1 MENLTAAEKRQMK
14 RRNQALGRKD
24 VEDVVPEE
32 AYQRRDSQEAA
43 ADRAQAILNKVEKMQ
58 VPADARVT
66 AIVEQRESNGLLT
79 YLLSGLAR
87 VDKNHD
93 ADVNRV
99 IWYNELDKQHTLN
112 YDHQRCKAASSV
124 IGYSIAYQGDGML
137 TPLLKKYYLAVHEQ
151 RERGIADFT
160 WREAFISEWQGTQE
174 DIYVFTKG
182 EMEKYKEMK
191 RTRLQQVQQQVL
203 FDIRRG
209 GAGDEGGE
217 DDSSSDEEER
227 CVGMSHS
234 SQTTQGT
241 RMGDLIDELEGL
253 SSTDSSKLPGHY
265 YQLLEIV
272 KNPDLTPEQ
281 REGVKDGYCALVFH
295 STEQQLAEY
304 RASVAATGG
313 QEDQAM
319 IDRIADPAY
328 AAIEQLVLEQGME
341 GLMKWA
347 S

>member
-1 MENLTAAEKRQMK
+1 MLSASEWKAQKRS
-14 RRNQALGRKD
+14 RQAVKKKEE
-24 VEDVVPEE
+24 EDVVPEE
-32 AYQRRDSQEAA
+32 DYSRQDSQQVA
-43 ADRAQAILNKVEKMQ
+43 ADRAQAIFKKVEKMQ
-58 VPADARVT
+58 VPADARLT

-99 IWYNELDKQHTLN
+99 IWYNELDKQHTFN

-124 IGYSIAYQGDGML
+124 IGYSIAHQSEGLL

-151 RERGIADFT
+151 RERGPADFT

-191 RTRLQQVQQQVL
+191 RTRLQQAQQQGL
-203 FDIRRG
+203 FDLRRG
-209 GAGDEGGE
+209 AAGDEGEE

-227 CVGMSHS
+227 FAEMSRP
-234 SQTTQGT
+234 SQTAQGT
-241 RMGDLIDELEGL
+241 KMGDLIDEFEGL
-253 SSTDSSKLPGHY
+253 SSTDSSKLPDHY

-272 KNPDLTPEQ
+272 KNPDLTPEL

-304 RASVAATGG
+304 RASVAAAGG

-319 IDRIADPAY
+319 IDRIVDPAY
-328 AAIEQLVLEQGME
+328 AAIEQFVLEQGME
-341 GLMKWA
+341 GLMRWA

>member
-1 MENLTAAEKRQMK
+1 MLSASEWKAQKRS
-14 RRNQALGRKD
+14 RQAVKKKD
-24 VEDVVPEE
+24 EEDVVPEE
-32 AYQRRDSQEAA
+32 RYSRQDSQQVA
-43 ADRAQAILNKVEKMQ
+43 ADRTQAIFNKVERLQ
-58 VPADARVT
+58 VPSDARVT

-99 IWYNELDKQHTLN
+99 IWFNELDKQHTFN

-124 IGYSIAYQGDGML
+124 IGYSIAHQSEGML

-151 RERGIADFT
+151 RERGPADFT
-160 WREAFISEWQGTQE
+160 WREAFISEWQGTPE

-191 RTRLQQVQQQVL
+191 RTRLQQAQQQGL
-203 FDIRRG
+203 FDLRPV
-209 GAGDEGGE
+209 GAGAGPESGE
-217 DDSSSDEEER
+217 DDSSSDEEGR
-227 CVGMSHS
+227 FAQMSHP
-234 SQTTQGT
+234 SQTAPGT
-241 RMGDLIDELEGL
+241 KMGDLIDELEGL
-253 SSTDSSKLPGHY
+253 SSTDSSKLPDHY

-272 KNPDLTPEQ
+272 KNPDLTPEL
-281 REGVKDGYCALVFH
+281 REGVMDGYCALVFQN
-295 STEQQLAEY
+295 TEQQLAEY
-304 RASVAATGG
+304 RTSVAAAGG

>member
-1 MENLTAAEKRQMK
+1 MLSASEWKAQKRS
-14 RRNQALGRKD
+14 RQAVKKKEE
-24 VEDVVPEE
+24 EDVVPEE
-32 AYQRRDSQEAA
+32 DYSRQDSQQAA
-43 ADRAQAILNKVEKMQ
+43 EDRAQAIFNKAEKLQ
-58 VPADARVT
+58 VPADARLT
-66 AIVEQRESNGLLT
+66 SIVEQRESNGLLT

-87 VDKNHD
+87 VDKDHD

-99 IWYNELDKQHTLN
+99 IWYNELDKQHTFN

-124 IGYSIAYQGDGML
+124 IGYSIAHQGEGLL

-151 RERGIADFT
+151 RERGSADFT

-191 RTRLQQVQQQVL
+191 RARLQQAHRAGL
-203 FDIRRG
+203 FDLRRG
-209 GAGDEGGE
+209 VAVDEGGE

-227 CVGMSHS
+227 SAEMSRP
-234 SQTTQGT
+234 SQNARGT
-241 RMGDLIDELEGL
+241 KMGDLIDELAGL
-253 SSTDSSKLPGHY
+253 SSTDSSKLPDHY

-272 KNPDLTPEQ
+272 KSPDLTPET
-281 REGVKDGYCALVFH
+281 REGVKDGYCALVFF
-295 STEQQLAEY
+295 STEQQLAQY
-304 RASVAATGG
+304 RASVAAAGG
-313 QEDQAM
+313 QEDQAV
-319 IDRIADPAY
+319 INGITDPAY